1 MSAKSSVKTLSLL
14 LALAGALLTAW
25 AGYAFLNPTVIV
37 AWSTATEF
45 ETAGYAVYR
54 GESPDGPFEKISDT
68 LIPAAGDPI
77 SGGDYEFIDR
87 GVEPGVTYYYML
99 EEVELSGGANREG
112 TDVATAS
119 RRGLVEGALGI
130 ILVITGV
137 ALVRSSQR
145 RARPDSP

>member
-1 MSAKSSVKTLSLL
+1 MLSLL

-25 AGYAFLNPTVIV
+25 AVFAFSNPTVIV
-37 AWSTATEF
+37 RWSTATEF

-54 GESPDGPFEKISDT
+54 GESPDGPFEKVSDA

-87 GVEPGVTYYYML
+87 DVEPGKTYYYML

-112 TDVATAS
+112 PVVSTAD
-119 RRGLVEGALGI
+119 RRGLIEGAVGI
-130 ILVITGV
+130 ILFITG
-137 ALVRSSQR
+137 AAFVRFSPR
-145 RARPDSP
+145 RARPVSP